1 MLLRIHHLNILKRLE
16 KGPRTLK
23 SFSHNDTSAH
33 LSVHFER
40 YLAELQA
47 SGHVVE
53 IGEDW
58 HLTHAGYSVINE
70 DLVVRRKKPM
80 LDKICAGTTEG
91 LYDGAE
97 LRQTCM
103 RPNAYQ
109 FLQYPSR
116 MGDNFVYPKL

>member
-40 YLAELQA
+40 YLAELQT

-53 IGEDW
+53 IEENW

-91 LYDGAE
+91 FYDGAE

-103 RPNAYQ
+103 RPGAYD
-109 FLQYPSR
+109 FLAYPSR
-116 MGDNFVYPKL
+116 MGDNFVYPKI